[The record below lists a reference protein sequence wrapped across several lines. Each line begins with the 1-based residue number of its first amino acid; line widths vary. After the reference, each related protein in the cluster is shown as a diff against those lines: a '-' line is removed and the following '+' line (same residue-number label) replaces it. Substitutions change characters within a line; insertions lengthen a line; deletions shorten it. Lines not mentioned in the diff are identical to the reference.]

1 MSEDDYVDESEDPEL
16 YDAIMASLLLPENG
30 KVPADSRELEED
42 RRLLKEVMQLSKLED
57 AKQKGVLNLDHLK
70 RKNKDSKSSNAI
82 NEPPKAISTDLSNPS
97 LVPAMPAMFNKKIN
111 NSLKP
116 IDFNHSSPKASQK
129 TTLNADPSYGFLP

>member
-70 RKNKDSKSSNAI
+70 RKNKDSKS
-82 NEPPKAISTDLSNPS
+82 
-97 LVPAMPAMFNKKIN
+97 
-111 NSLKP
+111 
-116 IDFNHSSPKASQK
+116 
-129 TTLNADPSYGFLP
+129 